1 MDATRRLPHIYQEG
15 RWLFLTWHL
24 HGAIRPAEFQPPGKI
39 LSGEAFV
46 LMDRKLDNA
55 RTGPMFFLKEEIA
68 SQIVASLWHGMEA
81 GNYELAS
88 FVIMGNHVHVLLL
101 PKIPANKLLKS
112 LKGYTAREANKLLGR
127 TGTPFWQ
134 KESYDHWVRNQS
146 EWERIKFY
154 IENNPVKA
162 GLVRC
167 AELYRWSSAS
177 NVDTTVDAARLEA
190 RAT

>member
-1 MDATRRLPHIYQEG
+1 MA
-15 RWLFLTWHL
+15 
-24 HGAIRPAEFQPPGKI
+24 
-39 LSGEAFV
+39 
-46 LMDRKLDNA
+46 
-55 RTGPMFFLKEEIA
+55 
-68 SQIVASLWHGMEA
+68 
-81 GNYELAS
+81 
-88 FVIMGNHVHVLLL
+88 NHVHVLLL
-101 PKIPANKLLKS
+101 PKIPPNKLLKS

-162 GLVRC
+162 GLVRS

-177 NVDTTVDAARLEA
+177 DVDTTVDAARLEA

>member
-68 SQIVASLWHGMEA
+68 SQIIASLWHGMR
-81 GNYELAS
+81 
-88 FVIMGNHVHVLLL
+88 
-101 PKIPANKLLKS
+101 PATTNWPLS
-112 LKGYTAREANKLLGR
+112 SSWR
-127 TGTPFWQ
+127 TTFMCSCCR
-134 KESYDHWVRNQS
+134 KYL
-146 EWERIKFY
+146 RI
-154 IENNPVKA
+154 N
-162 GLVRC
+162 C
-167 AELYRWSSAS
+167 
-177 NVDTTVDAARLEA
+177 
-190 RAT
+190 

>member
-1 MDATRRLPHIYQEG
+1 VRFLPTPPHFSFSDRDQPPPSSYLPGRPLAVPHLAPPRRDTPS
-15 RWLFLTWHL
+15 
-24 HGAIRPAEFQPPGKI
+24 EFQPPGKT

-46 LMDRKLDNA
+46 LMDRKLDSA
-55 RTGPMFFLKEEIA
+55 RTGPMFLVKEEIA
-68 SQIVASLWHGMEA
+68 SQVIASLWHGMEA

-88 FVIMGNHVHVLLL
+88 FVIMANHVHVLLL

-134 KESYDHWVRNQS
+134 KESYDHWVRNQI

-167 AELYRWSSAS
+167 AEDYR
-177 NVDTTVDAARLEA
+177 
-190 RAT
+190 